1 VKPKREGVVCES
13 RRCRAR
19 QVKPVEVVAKTDNHH
34 DFRYGAKSMTPE
46 KMVELS
52 GSIATKMARLG
63 ELVRKEEDGKLSR
76 REAAELTTVRGELQ
90 ELRRELQQPD
100 PRQFQPGARSSRV
113 DHELAGD
120 TLTPEQRISDWLRER
135 GDYRSS
141 SSIGDGDGEK
151 LSVGKMIRGAVTGN
165 WRDAEAEQ
173 RAMSENV
180 LANGGYA
187 LAPDLSARVI
197 DRVRNN
203 MAVMQLG
210 ATTVP
215 MLTQQMY
222 LARLAGGAD
231 VSWKTEGAAI
241 TESSPT
247 FERVTL
253 TAKTLPCLVRISAEL
268 FEDLSPEATDTI
280 ERELS
285 LALSLELD
293 RAALRGSGV
302 DPEPTGI
309 RNAAGV
315 TVTSLGANGA
325 SPTWDNM
332 IDAVATVQAS
342 NIEPDGIIWAS
353 RTAQTFS
360 KQKDLQN
367 RYLEPPTSL
376 AGIKRVS
383 SNQIP
388 VNLTTGTNSDTSEI
402 YLGRWSDVLV
412 GLRTDLRFQVR
423 VLDERYIDN
432 LQYGLLVYLRADIAL
447 AHPQAFNVV
456 TGVRP

>member
-1 VKPKREGVVCES
+1 
-13 RRCRAR
+13 
-19 QVKPVEVVAKTDNHH
+19 
-34 DFRYGAKSMTPE
+34 MTPE
-46 KMVELS
+46 KMIELS
-52 GSIATKMARLG
+52 RSIATRTERLG
-63 ELVRKEEDGKLSR
+63 ELVRKDEDGKLSR
-76 REAAELTTVRGELQ
+76 REAAELTTVRNEIKELG
-90 ELRRELQQPD
+90 RELPQG
-100 PRQFQPGARSSRV
+100 RQLQPGARSGGDEV
-113 DHELAGD
+113 AGD
-120 TLTPEQRISDWLRER
+120 TLTREQRVSDWLREH

-141 SSIGDGDGEK
+141 SGLGADDRAN
-151 LSVGKMIRGAVTGN
+151 LSVGKMIRGAITGN

-173 RAMSENV
+173 RALSENV

-203 MAVMQLG
+203 MAVMRLG

-215 MLTQQMY
+215 MTTQQMY

-231 VSWKTEGAAI
+231 VSWKSEGSAI

-253 TAKTLPCLVRISAEL
+253 TAKTLPCLIRISAEL

-309 RNAAGV
+309 RFAAGV
-315 TVTSLGANGA
+315 TVTSLGADGA
-325 SPTWDNM
+325 SPTWDNV
-332 IDAVATVQAS
+332 IDAVATVRAA
-342 NIEPDGIIWAS
+342 NVEPDGIIWAS
-353 RTAQTFS
+353 RTQQTFD

-376 AGIKRVS
+376 AGIPRVS

-388 VNLTTGTNSDTSEI
+388 VNLTTGANTDTSE
-402 YLGRWSDVLV
+402 LFVGRWSDVLV

-423 VLDERYIDN
+423 VLNERFIDN
-432 LQYGLLVYLRADIAL
+432 LQYGLLVYLRADVAL
-447 AHPQAFNVV
+447 AHPQSFNVV

>member
-1 VKPKREGVVCES
+1 MLDRTREVSAKME
-13 RRCRAR
+13 RALELK
-19 QVKPVEVVAKTDNHH
+19 QKAKAEG
-34 DFRYGAKSMTPE
+34 REP
-46 KMVELS
+46 
-52 GSIATKMARLG
+52 
-63 ELVRKEEDGKLSR
+63 SR
-76 REAAELTTVRGELQ
+76 REQAEIDRV
-90 ELRRELQQPD
+90 RREAKEISDRLPNFD
-100 PRQFQPGARSSRV
+100 PRSVQPNARSGGA
-113 DHELAGD
+113 EIAGD
-120 TLTPEQRISDWLRER
+120 TLTREQRVSDWLREHS
-135 GDYRSS
+135 DYR
-141 SSIGDGDGEK
+141 GATGLGRDDHEQ
-151 LSVGKMIRGAVTGN
+151 LSVGKMIRGAITGN

-173 RAMSENV
+173 RALSENV

-203 MAVMQLG
+203 MAVMKLG

-215 MLTQQMY
+215 MTTQQMY
-222 LARLAGGAD
+222 LARLAGGAN
-231 VSWKTEGAAI
+231 VSWKSEGAAI

-293 RAALRGSGV
+293 RAVLRGSGV

-315 TVTSLGANGA
+315 TVTSLGTNGA
-325 SPTWDNM
+325 SPTWDNV
-332 IDAVATVQAS
+332 IDTVATVRAA
-342 NIEPDGIIWAS
+342 NLEPDGIVWAS
-353 RTAQTFS
+353 RTQQTFD

-376 AGIKRVS
+376 AGIARVS

-388 VNLTTGTNSDTSEI
+388 VNLTTGTNTDTSEI
-402 YLGRWSDVLV
+402 YVGRWSDVLV
-412 GLRTDLRFQVR
+412 GIRTDLRFQVR

-432 LQYGLLVYLRADIAL
+432 LQYGLLVYLRADVAL
-447 AHPQAFNVV
+447 AHPAAFNVV